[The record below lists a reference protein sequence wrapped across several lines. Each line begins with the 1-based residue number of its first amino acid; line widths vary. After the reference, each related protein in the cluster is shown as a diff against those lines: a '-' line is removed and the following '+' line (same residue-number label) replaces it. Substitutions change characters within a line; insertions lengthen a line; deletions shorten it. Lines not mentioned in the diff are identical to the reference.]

1 MKVFIEF
8 VTILLSL
15 CFVCVCFFF
24 PGHEARGIVNI
35 LYSIL
40 SVTEKIESKKK
51 VPSATTSEE
60 EEAKKIRVR
69 HFR

>member
-1 MKVFIEF
+1 M
-8 VTILLSL
+8 
-15 CFVCVCFFF
+15 CVFFF

-60 EEAKKIRVR
+60 EEAKKISVR
-69 HFR
+69 HLR